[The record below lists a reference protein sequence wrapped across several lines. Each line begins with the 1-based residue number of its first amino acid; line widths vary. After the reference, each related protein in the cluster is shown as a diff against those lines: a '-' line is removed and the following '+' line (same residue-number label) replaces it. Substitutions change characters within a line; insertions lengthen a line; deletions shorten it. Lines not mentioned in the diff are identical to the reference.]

1 MKLKISKKL
10 ILSIIAAAL
19 LLSIPVQSGAVTK
32 YNFTC
37 GTQKVNCSGTILVK
51 FDKGCYTIIKNQN
64 QPYSNY
70 YTTIGKQNQIIS
82 NFYVTSLGSYL
93 RPSSQPQPVI
103 RPQPTPKPESQ
114 PTPQPEPQPE
124 PNPQQTPKPEPQP
137 EPNPQQTPEPEP
149 QPEPNPQ
156 QTPEPE
162 PQPTPEPKPDTGSDT
177 GGTSNGQHS
186 LSAEEIQMVD
196 YVNKARQDAGL
207 QPLQIDSGLSNV
219 AALKSRDMYDNNY
232 FSHDSPTYGS
242 PFDMMTKFGIK
253 YSGAAEN
260 IAKNSSVAA
269 AHNAFMNSQGH
280 RDNILNPIYTHIGV
294 GIYKG
299 YYTQMFI
306 RK

>member
-19 LLSIPVQSGAVTK
+19 LIFIPVQSGAVTK

-37 GTQKVNCSGTILVK
+37 GTQKVNCSGTILLK

-124 PNPQQTPKPEPQP
+124 PNPQQTP
-137 EPNPQQTPEPEP
+137 
-149 QPEPNPQ
+149 
-156 QTPEPE
+156 EPE

-207 QPLQIDSGLSNV
+207 QPLQIDSGLSNI

>member
-1 MKLKISKKL
+1 
-10 ILSIIAAAL
+10 
-19 LLSIPVQSGAVTK
+19 
-32 YNFTC
+32 
-37 GTQKVNCSGTILVK
+37 
-51 FDKGCYTIIKNQN
+51 
-64 QPYSNY
+64 
-70 YTTIGKQNQIIS
+70 
-82 NFYVTSLGSYL
+82 
-93 RPSSQPQPVI
+93 
-103 RPQPTPKPESQ
+103 
-114 PTPQPEPQPE
+114 
-124 PNPQQTPKPEPQP
+124 
-137 EPNPQQTPEPEP
+137 
-149 QPEPNPQ
+149 
-156 QTPEPE
+156 
-162 PQPTPEPKPDTGSDT
+162 
-177 GGTSNGQHS
+177 
-186 LSAEEIQMVD
+186 
-196 YVNKARQDAGL
+196 
-207 QPLQIDSGLSNV
+207 

>member
-37 GTQKVNCSGTILVK
+37 GTQKVNCSSTILVK

-70 YTTIGKQNQIIS
+70 YTTVGKQNQIIS

-93 RPSSQPQPVI
+93 RPSPQTQPAP
-103 RPQPTPKPESQ
+103 RPQPTPRPEPQ
-114 PTPQPEPQPE
+114 PQPTPRPEPTPQPEPRPE
-124 PNPQQTPKPEPQP
+124 PTPRPEPQP
-137 EPNPQQTPEPEP
+137 EPRPEPK
-149 QPEPNPQ
+149 
-156 QTPEPE
+156 
-162 PQPTPEPKPDTGSDT
+162 PEPKPDTGSGT
-177 GGTSNGQHS
+177 GGTSNGQYS
-186 LSAEEIQMVD
+186 LSSEEIQMVD

-269 AHNAFMNSQGH
+269 AHNAFMRSQGH
-280 RDNILNPIYTHIGV
+280 KDNILNPIYTHIGV
-294 GIYKG
+294 GVYKG

>member
-19 LLSIPVQSGAVTK
+19 LIFIPVQSGAVTK
-32 YNFTC
+32 YNFTY
-37 GTQKVNCSGTILVK
+37 GAQKVNCSGTIVVK

-64 QPYSNY
+64 QPYSNH
-70 YTTIGKQNQIIS
+70 YTTIGKQNQIIG
-82 NFYVTSLGSYL
+82 NFYVTSPGNYL
-93 RPSSQPQPVI
+93 RPSPQPQPAT
-103 RPQPTPKPESQ
+103 RPQPTPRPEPQPQPEPRPQ
-114 PTPQPEPQPE
+114 PTPQPEPR
-124 PNPQQTPKPEPQP
+124 
-137 EPNPQQTPEPEP
+137 
-149 QPEPNPQ
+149 
-156 QTPEPE
+156 
-162 PQPTPEPKPDTGSDT
+162 PEPKPDTGSDT

-186 LSAEEIQMVD
+186 LSSEEIQMVD

-207 QPLQIDSGLSNV
+207 QPLQIDPGLSNV

-269 AHNAFMNSQGH
+269 AHNAFMRSQGH
-280 RDNILNPIYTHIGV
+280 KDNILNPIYTHIGV
-294 GIYKG
+294 GIYNG